1 MKNWLSTLFFLFFVS
16 FTFAQSQQETKDK
29 ILADNKSI
37 LDAMDAKNY
46 DAILDLTHPALYKIV
61 DREMLKGAFKQI
73 FEGNDELN
81 IEILKSPNAQFTVS
95 DIMKTKDNASE
106 YAFVTYPISMKM
118 TYLKN
123 SFEPSQY
130 ATMEDIFKQQG
141 MNAKFLSKNEMEVS
155 KLSLSIAVKDASTN
169 NQWKYVNYEPNN
181 MMFASIIPEEIMN
194 KAKEYNTQLE
204 SKK

>member
-1 MKNWLSTLFFLFFVS
+1 MKNWLSTLFFLFFVGFS
-16 FTFAQSQQETKDK
+16 FAQSQQEAKDK
-29 ILADNKSI
+29 ILADNKTI
-37 LDAMDAKNY
+37 LNAMDSKSY
-46 DAILDLTHPALYKIV
+46 DVILDLTHPALYKIV

-73 FEGNDELN
+73 FEGNGELK
-81 IEILKSPNAQFTVS
+81 IEILKNPNAQFTVS

>member
-1 MKNWLSTLFFLFFVS
+1 MFFVS
-16 FTFAQSQQETKDK
+16 FTFAQYQQETKDK

-37 LDAMDAKNY
+37 LNAMDAKNY

-73 FEGNDELN
+73 FEGNDELK
-81 IEILKSPNAQFTVS
+81 IEIINNPSAKFSVS

-123 SFEPSQY
+123 SFEPNQY